1 MSHMSTVT
9 QKTYF
14 CLTISTR
21 RGTSPSAVDGEWP
34 SASWG
39 RDARVSKPALGLEFD
54 SGSGTSRSSIPHL
67 AVIPRILIMP
77 LCLCVSAGRLT
88 MISSVITYRASPCG
102 VGAPSGA
109 ILMALGA
116 LLPFSIIMWTTGA
129 TAQSKTLQVCD
140 EEGASIF
147 SLLLHPL
154 LRAI

>member
-1 MSHMSTVT
+1 
-9 QKTYF
+9 
-14 CLTISTR
+14 
-21 RGTSPSAVDGEWP
+21 
-34 SASWG
+34 
-39 RDARVSKPALGLEFD
+39 
-54 SGSGTSRSSIPHL
+54 
-67 AVIPRILIMP
+67 
-77 LCLCVSAGRLT
+77 

-154 LRAI
+154 FKGNLDVDSDQIPNLIHD